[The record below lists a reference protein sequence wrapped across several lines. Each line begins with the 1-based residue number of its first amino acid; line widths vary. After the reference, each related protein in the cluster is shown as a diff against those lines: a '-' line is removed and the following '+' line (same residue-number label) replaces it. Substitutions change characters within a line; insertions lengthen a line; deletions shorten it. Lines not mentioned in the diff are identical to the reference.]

1 MKIQEFTK
9 IIEELGYKIIKAP
22 SKMLIDYKG
31 NILAAIDTEK
41 QYSLEIYNIFDEGK
55 ANELFS
61 ACIELAQTPIEK
73 REKALRYCLRRKD
86 NYQFYE
92 NENERYLECNRVSNT
107 FYLTSG
113 ISSKYIAYQ
122 NTFTQNEIDEIKEKY
137 GTDLSEFEQV
147 KVPEQESEEYELE
160 MEKGIF

>member
-1 MKIQEFTK
+1 METKYMETKEF
-9 IIEELGYKIIKAP
+9 IARVEDLGYRIVSAP
-22 SKMLIDYKG
+22 SRMLVEYNG
-31 NILAAIDTEK
+31 TILAAVDTEK
-41 QYSLEIYNIFDEGK
+41 QYSLEIYNILDEGK

-73 REKALRYCLRRKD
+73 REKALRYCLRRKN

-92 NENERYLECNRVSNT
+92 NENKRYLECNRVSNT

-122 NTFTQNEIDEIKEKY
+122 NTFTQREIDEIKEKY

-147 KVPEQESEEYELE
+147 KVPEPESDEYEL
-160 MEKGIF
+160 

>member
-1 MKIQEFTK
+1 METKYMETKEF
-9 IIEELGYKIIKAP
+9 IARVEDLGYRIVSAP
-22 SKMLIDYKG
+22 SRMLVEYNG
-31 NILAAIDTEK
+31 TILAAVDTEK
-41 QYSLEIYNIFDEGK
+41 QYSLEIYNILDEGK

-73 REKALRYCLRRKD
+73 REKALRYCLRRKN

-92 NENERYLECNRVSNT
+92 NENNRYLECNRVSNT

-122 NTFTQNEIDEIKEKY
+122 NTFTQREIDEIKEKY

-147 KVPEQESEEYELE
+147 KVPEPESDEYEL
-160 MEKGIF
+160 